1 MKKVYLSPN
10 CFVLHMQSVQMIS
23 ASGVK
28 GDSSRGIGYGGVDEN
43 GSLEADTKKF
53 NTNFDW
59 DENW

>member
-1 MKKVYLSPN
+1 MKKIYISPN
-10 CFVLHMQSVQMIS
+10 SIILHLQCVKMIS
-23 ASGVK
+23 TSGVT
-28 GDSSRGIGYGGVDEN
+28 SNNGIGYGGVDES